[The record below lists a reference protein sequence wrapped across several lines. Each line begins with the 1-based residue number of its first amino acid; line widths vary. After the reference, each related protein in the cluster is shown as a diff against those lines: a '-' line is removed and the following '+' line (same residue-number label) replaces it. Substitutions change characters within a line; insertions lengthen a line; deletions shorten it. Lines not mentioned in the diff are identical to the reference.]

1 MIFRDTLEQTLHNR
15 PALRFAPPPSVL
27 GGVAELL
34 LERHGDGDGPRKSPA
49 ELAALLERLRLAR
62 FDWDNIRAADRFDIA
77 WVLWDGPEPPAE
89 HEAFLT
95 AYLHW
100 VETPWRRFQIRRIA
114 CAWVDG
120 FDPRLVSIRSVGAWL
135 AARASQ
141 LLDPWPWLGEELDI
155 FSVESAPTGLAESFL
170 AADESEQACVD
181 RLGFGD
187 TVASGLRLETLGAAA
202 ALVRRRLAKRPGLA
216 ARLMELSLHQPAFRP
231 GAGAEQRG
239 SRAHAIRVM
248 LAEALLLPWQRE
260 DPAEDVTEQILFY
273 LLREYGD
280 PWLRDTIWGDMQPLA
295 TGIARDWC
303 KRKAIAAFF
312 RLAGR
317 RRGDNRT
324 QTQLRQEF
332 WTAYV
337 DRIDEAWLVGGPQSF
352 AALGIPEAG
361 YGRLVGCRP
370 EHCAL
375 LLRIGGMT
383 IVETSEA
390 HNEHLWLAG
399 NELAPPLYHEQRRSY
414 CPSMLTAG
422 ADFSSGYSCNDGA
435 NWQERLHSFIERHTG
450 ISRPKS

>member
-1 MIFRDTLEQTLHNR
+1 MIFRDTLEHSLHNR
-15 PALRFAPPPSVL
+15 PALRFALPPSLL

-34 LERHGDGDGPRKSPA
+34 VERHGEGDGPRKSPA

-62 FDWDNIRAADRFDIA
+62 FDWDNIRTADRFDIA
-77 WVLWDGPEPPAE
+77 WVLWDGPDPPAE
-89 HEAFLT
+89 HEAFLA

-120 FDPRLVSIRSVGAWL
+120 FDPRLTSIRSVGAWL
-135 AARASQ
+135 AARAAQ
-141 LLDPWPWLGEELDI
+141 LLEPWPRLAEECDI
-155 FSVESAPTGLAESFL
+155 FSVERAPTMLAEMFL
-170 AADESEQACVD
+170 AADESEQACFD
-181 RLGFGD
+181 NLGLGD
-187 TVASGLRLETLGAAA
+187 TAASGLRLETLGAAA

-231 GAGAEQRG
+231 GAEQRG
-239 SRAHAIRVM
+239 SRARAIRLQ
-248 LAEALLLPWQRE
+248 LAEALLLPWQQE
-260 DPAEDVTEQILFY
+260 YPAEDVIEQTLFY
-273 LLREYGD
+273 LLRECGD
-280 PWLRDTIWGDMQPLA
+280 PWLPNAIWSDIRPLA
-295 TGIARDWC
+295 TGIMRDWC
-303 KRKAIAAFF
+303 KRKAIASFF

-317 RRGDNRT
+317 RKGDNRV
-324 QTQLRQEF
+324 QTQLRQDF
-332 WTAYV
+332 WTAYI
-337 DRIDEAWLVGGPQSF
+337 DRIDEAWIVGGSQSF

-375 LLRIGGMT
+375 LLKIGGMT
-383 IVETSEA
+383 VIETNHA
-390 HNEHLWLAG
+390 HNERLWLAD
-399 NELAPPLYHEQRRSY
+399 NDLAPPLYHEHRRSY

-450 ISRPKS
+450 TSRPKS